1 MSDYEPLN
9 EEQRK
14 VRNAVL
20 IGVGVGVVS
29 TALIMWRVNAKHI
42 ALVKEYAKHIALV
55 EEYANSVDAT
65 NKILT
70 RILITEGKVVDV
82 ALKAGETLADV
93 TSIHPMIPI
102 S

>member
-1 MSDYEPLN
+1 MSNYESLN

-14 VRNAVL
+14 VWNAVL
-20 IGVGVGVVS
+20 IGVGVGVVG

-42 ALVKEYAKHIALV
+42 SLVKA
-55 EEYANSVDAT
+55 YANSVEAS
-65 NKILT
+65 NEVLT
-70 RILITEGKVVDV
+70 RILISEGKVVDV

>member
-1 MSDYEPLN
+1 MSDYESLN

-14 VRNAVL
+14 VWNAVM
-20 IGVGVGVVS
+20 IGVGVGVVG

-42 ALVKEYAKHIALV
+42 ALVKGYAD
-55 EEYANSVDAT
+55 SVDAT

-70 RILITEGKVVDV
+70 RILVTEGKVVEV
-82 ALKAGETLADV
+82 ALKAGETLADI
-93 TSIHPMIPI
+93 TSIHPMVPI

>member
-1 MSDYEPLN
+1 MSNYEPIN

-20 IGVGVGVVS
+20 IGVGVGVIG

-42 ALVKEYAKHIALV
+42 SLVKA
-55 EEYANSVDAT
+55 YANSVDAT
-65 NKILT
+65 NEVLT
-70 RILITEGKVVDV
+70 RILISEGKVINV

-93 TSIHPMIPI
+93 TSIHPAIPI
-102 S
+102 PTP

>member
-1 MSDYEPLN
+1 MSDYVLRT

-20 IGVGVGVVS
+20 IGVGVGVIG

-42 ALVKEYAKHIALV
+42 SLVKA
-55 EEYANSVDAT
+55 YANSVDAT
-65 NKILT
+65 NEVLT
-70 RILITEGKVVDV
+70 RILISEGKVINV

-93 TSIHPMIPI
+93 TSIHPAIPI
-102 S
+102 PTP

>member
-1 MSDYEPLN
+1 MSNYESLN

-14 VRNAVL
+14 TWNAVL
-20 IGVGVGVVS
+20 IGVGVGVVG

-42 ALVKEYAKHIALV
+42 SLVKA
-55 EEYANSVDAT
+55 YANSVEASNEVLT
-65 NKILT
+65 KIL
-70 RILITEGKVVDV
+70 ISEGKVVNV

>member
-1 MSDYEPLN
+1 MSNYESLN

-14 VRNAVL
+14 IWNAVL
-20 IGVGVGVVS
+20 IGVGVGVVG

-42 ALVKEYAKHIALV
+42 SLVKA
-55 EEYANSVDAT
+55 YANSVDAT
-65 NKILT
+65 NEILTKIL
-70 RILITEGKVVDV
+70 ISEGKVVDV
-82 ALKAGETLADV
+82 ALKAGETLADI

>member
-1 MSDYEPLN
+1 MSNYESLN

-14 VRNAVL
+14 VLNAVL
-20 IGVGVGVVS
+20 IGVGVGVVG

-42 ALVKEYAKHIALV
+42 SLVKA
-55 EEYANSVDAT
+55 YANSVDAT
-65 NKILT
+65 NEILTKIL
-70 RILITEGKVVDV
+70 ISEGKVVDV

>member
-1 MSDYEPLN
+1 MSNYESLN

-14 VRNAVL
+14 IWNAVL
-20 IGVGVGVVS
+20 IGVGVGVVG

-42 ALVKEYAKHIALV
+42 SLVKA
-55 EEYANSVDAT
+55 YANSVEASNEVLT
-65 NKILT
+65 KIL
-70 RILITEGKVVDV
+70 ISEGKVVNV

>member
-1 MSDYEPLN
+1 MSNYESLN

-20 IGVGVGVVS
+20 IGVGVGVVG

-42 ALVKEYAKHIALV
+42 SLVKAYAD
-55 EEYANSVDAT
+55 SVDAT
-65 NKILT
+65 NVILTKIL
-70 RILITEGKVVDV
+70 ISEGKVVDV
-82 ALKAGETLADV
+82 ALKAGETLADI

>member
-20 IGVGVGVVS
+20 IGVGVGVVG

-42 ALVKEYAKHIALV
+42 SLVKAYAD
-55 EEYANSVDAT
+55 SVDAT
-65 NKILT
+65 NVVLT
-70 RILITEGKVVDV
+70 RILVTEGKVVDV

-93 TSIHPMIPI
+93 TSIHPMIQI

>member
-1 MSDYEPLN
+1 MSDYESLN

-20 IGVGVGVVS
+20 IGVGVGVVG

-42 ALVKEYAKHIALV
+42 SLVKA
-55 EEYANSVDAT
+55 YANSVDAT
-65 NKILT
+65 NEILTKIL
-70 RILITEGKVVDV
+70 ISEGKVVDV
-82 ALKAGETLADV
+82 ALKAGETLADI

>member
-1 MSDYEPLN
+1 MSNYEPLN

-20 IGVGVGVVS
+20 IGVGVGVVG

-42 ALVKEYAKHIALV
+42 SLVKAYAD
-55 EEYANSVDAT
+55 SVDAT
-65 NKILT
+65 NEILTKIL
-70 RILITEGKVVDV
+70 ISEGKVVDV
-82 ALKAGETLADV
+82 ALKAGETLADI
-93 TSIHPMIPI
+93 TSIHPMTQI

>member
-20 IGVGVGVVS
+20 IGVGVGVVG

-42 ALVKEYAKHIALV
+42 SLVKAYAD
-55 EEYANSVDAT
+55 SVDAT
-65 NKILT
+65 NEILT
-70 RILITEGKVVDV
+70 RVLVSEGKVIDV

-93 TSIHPMIPI
+93 TSIHPAIPI
-102 S
+102 PTP

>member
-20 IGVGVGVVS
+20 IGVGVGVIG

-42 ALVKEYAKHIALV
+42 SLVKA
-55 EEYANSVDAT
+55 YANSVDAT

-70 RILITEGKVVDV
+70 RILVTEGKVVDV
-82 ALKAGETLADV
+82 ALKAGETLADI
-93 TSIHPMIPI
+93 TSIHPMVPI

>member
-1 MSDYEPLN
+1 MSSYESLN

-14 VRNAVL
+14 IWNAVL
-20 IGVGVGVVS
+20 IGVGVGVVG

-42 ALVKEYAKHIALV
+42 SLVKA
-55 EEYANSVDAT
+55 YANSVEASNEVLT
-65 NKILT
+65 KIL
-70 RILITEGKVVDV
+70 ISEGKVVDV

>member
-20 IGVGVGVVS
+20 IGVGVGVVG

-42 ALVKEYAKHIALV
+42 SLVKAYAD
-55 EEYANSVDAT
+55 SVDAT
-65 NKILT
+65 NEILT
-70 RILITEGKVVDV
+70 RILITEGKVVNV

-93 TSIHPMIPI
+93 TSIHPAIPI
-102 S
+102 PTP

>member
-20 IGVGVGVVS
+20 IGVGVGVVG

-42 ALVKEYAKHIALV
+42 SLVKAYAD
-55 EEYANSVDAT
+55 SVDAT
-65 NKILT
+65 NEILT

-82 ALKAGETLADV
+82 ALKAGETLADI
-93 TSIHPMIPI
+93 TSIHPMVPI

>member
-20 IGVGVGVVS
+20 IGFGVGVVG

-42 ALVKEYAKHIALV
+42 SLVKAYAD
-55 EEYANSVDAT
+55 SVDAT
-65 NKILT
+65 NVILTKIL
-70 RILITEGKVVDV
+70 ISEGKVVDV
-82 ALKAGETLADV
+82 ALKAGETLADI

>member
-20 IGVGVGVVS
+20 IGVVVGVVG
-29 TALIMWRVNAKHI
+29 TALIMRGVNAKRV
-42 ALVKEYAKHIALV
+42 ALVK
-55 EEYANSVDAT
+55 EYANSVDAT

-70 RILITEGKVVDV
+70 RILVTEGKVVDV
-82 ALKAGETLADV
+82 ALKAGETLADI
-93 TSIHPMIPI
+93 TSIHPMVPI

>member
-1 MSDYEPLN
+1 MSNYESLN

-14 VRNAVL
+14 VWNAVL
-20 IGVGVGVVS
+20 IGVGVGVVG
-29 TALIMWRVNAKHI
+29 TALIMWRVTAKHTS
-42 ALVKEYAKHIALV
+42 LVKA
-55 EEYANSVDAT
+55 YANSVDAT
-65 NKILT
+65 NEILTKIL
-70 RILITEGKVVDV
+70 ISEGKVVDV

>member
-1 MSDYEPLN
+1 MSDYKSLN

-14 VRNAVL
+14 VWNAVL
-20 IGVGVGVVS
+20 IGVGVGVVG

-42 ALVKEYAKHIALV
+42 SLVKA
-55 EEYANSVDAT
+55 YANSVDAT
-65 NKILT
+65 NEVLT
-70 RILITEGKVVDV
+70 RILISEGKVINV

-93 TSIHPMIPI
+93 TSIHPAIPIPI

>member
-1 MSDYEPLN
+1 MSNYESLN

-14 VRNAVL
+14 IWNAVL
-20 IGVGVGVVS
+20 IGVGVGVVG

-42 ALVKEYAKHIALV
+42 SLVKA
-55 EEYANSVDAT
+55 YANSVEAS
-65 NKILT
+65 NEVLT
-70 RILITEGKVVDV
+70 RILISEGKVVNV

>member
-1 MSDYEPLN
+1 MSNYESLN

-14 VRNAVL
+14 IWNAVL
-20 IGVGVGVVS
+20 IGVGVGVVG

-42 ALVKEYAKHIALV
+42 SLVKA
-55 EEYANSVDAT
+55 YANSVEASNEVLT
-65 NKILT
+65 KIL
-70 RILITEGKVVDV
+70 ISEGKVVDV

>member
-1 MSDYEPLN
+1 MSNYEPLN

-20 IGVGVGVVS
+20 IGVGVGVVG

-42 ALVKEYAKHIALV
+42 SLVKA
-55 EEYANSVDAT
+55 YANSVEAS
-65 NKILT
+65 NEVLT
-70 RILITEGKVVDV
+70 RILISEGKVVDV
-82 ALKAGETLADV
+82 ALKAGETLADI

>member
-1 MSDYEPLN
+1 MSNYEPLN

-20 IGVGVGVVS
+20 IGVGVGVVG

-42 ALVKEYAKHIALV
+42 SLVKA
-55 EEYANSVDAT
+55 YANSVEASNEVLT
-65 NKILT
+65 KIL
-70 RILITEGKVVDV
+70 ISEGKVVDV
-82 ALKAGETLADV
+82 VLKAGETLADV
-93 TSIHPMIPI
+93 TSIHPLIPI

>member
-1 MSDYEPLN
+1 MSNYEPLN

-20 IGVGVGVVS
+20 IGVGVGVVG

-42 ALVKEYAKHIALV
+42 SLVKA
-55 EEYANSVDAT
+55 YANSVDAT
-65 NKILT
+65 NEILTKIL
-70 RILITEGKVVDV
+70 ISEGKVVDV
-82 ALKAGETLADV
+82 ALKAGETLADI
-93 TSIHPMIPI
+93 TSIHPMVPI

>member
-1 MSDYEPLN
+1 MSNYEPLN

-20 IGVGVGVVS
+20 IGVGVGVVG
-29 TALIMWRVNAKHI
+29 TALIMWGVNAKHI
-42 ALVKEYAKHIALV
+42 SLVKAYAD
-55 EEYANSVDAT
+55 SVDAT
-65 NKILT
+65 NEILTKIL
-70 RILITEGKVVDV
+70 ISEGKVVDV
-82 ALKAGETLADV
+82 ALKAGETLADI